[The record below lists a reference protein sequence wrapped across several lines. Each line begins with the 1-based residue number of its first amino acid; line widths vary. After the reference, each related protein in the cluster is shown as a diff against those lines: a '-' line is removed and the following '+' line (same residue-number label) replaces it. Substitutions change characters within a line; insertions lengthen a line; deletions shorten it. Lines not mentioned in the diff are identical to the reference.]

1 MPRKLISDPVIVLE
15 RVSRIFDKKAVVD
28 GVSLAV
34 GRGSGF
40 GLLGSNGAG
49 KSTTLKMIY
58 GSLRPSSG
66 RILVN
71 GMDVVHH
78 PRQVKRQLGI
88 VPQDD
93 LLDGDLGVYDN
104 LLFHARYSGISGR
117 TAHQRA
123 QQLLESMELDAYADM
138 MIGQLSSGLRRR
150 LVLARALLG
159 APSILVLDEPT
170 RGLDRESRQLY
181 LEKLQQ
187 LKGEGMTL
195 LVATHLTEELEALCD
210 RAAIMEQGR
219 LVENGSFA
227 EICKVAARHNI
238 PMSEVRAVP
247 C

>member
-1 MPRKLISDPVIVLE
+1 MSRKLISDPVIVLE
-15 RVSRIFDKKAVVD
+15 RVSRVFDRRCVVD
-28 GVSLAV
+28 GISLAV

-40 GLLGSNGAG
+40 GLLGANGAG

-58 GSLRPSSG
+58 GSLRPSAG

-71 GMDVVHH
+71 GMDVVRQ

-104 LLFHARYSGISGR
+104 LLFHARYAGISGR
-117 TAHQRA
+117 NAHHRA
-123 QQLLESMELDAYADM
+123 QQLLESMELDPYADQL
-138 MIGQLSSGLRRR
+138 IGQLSSGLRRR

-170 RGLDRESRQLY
+170 RGLDRDSRQLY
-181 LEKLQQ
+181 LEKLRQ
-187 LKGEGMTL
+187 LKKEGLTL
-195 LVATHLTEELEALCD
+195 LVATHLAEELEAVCD
-210 RAAIMEQGR
+210 RAAIMDQGR
-219 LVENGSFA
+219 LVESGSFA
-227 EICKVAARHNI
+227 EICKLAVRHNI
-238 PMSEVRAVP
+238 PMGEGRAAP

>member
-15 RVSRIFDKKAVVD
+15 RVSRTFDQKCVVD
-28 GVSLAV
+28 GVSLAI

-58 GSLRPSSG
+58 GSLRPSAG

-71 GMDVVHH
+71 GMDVVRQ
-78 PRQVKRQLGI
+78 PRQVRRQLGI

-93 LLDGDLGVYDN
+93 LLDSDLGVYDN
-104 LLFHARYSGISGR
+104 LLFHARYAGISGR
-117 TAHQRA
+117 KAHLRA
-123 QQLLESMELDAYADM
+123 QQLLESMELDSYADM

-150 LVLARALLG
+150 LVLARALLC
-159 APSILVLDEPT
+159 APLILVLDEPT
-170 RGLDRESRQLY
+170 RGLDRDSRQLY
-181 LEKLQQ
+181 LDKLRQ

-195 LVATHLTEELEALCD
+195 LVATHLAEELEAVCD
-210 RAAIMEQGR
+210 RAAIMDQGR
-219 LVENGSFA
+219 LVENGSFSD
-227 EICKVAARHNI
+227 ICKVAERHNI
-238 PMSEVRAVP
+238 PMSEGRAAP

>member
-1 MPRKLISDPVIVLE
+1 MSRKLTSDPVIVLE
-15 RVSRIFDKKAVVD
+15 RVSRIFDQRCVVD
-28 GVSLAV
+28 GVSLAI
-34 GRGSGF
+34 GRSSGF

-58 GSLRPSSG
+58 GSLRPSAG

-71 GMDVVHH
+71 GIDVVRQ

-93 LLDGDLGVYDN
+93 LLDSDLGVYDN

-117 TAHQRA
+117 NAHHRA
-123 QQLLESMELDAYADM
+123 QQLLESMELDAYADR

-170 RGLDRESRQLY
+170 RGLDRESRQVY

-195 LVATHLTEELEALCD
+195 VVATHMAEELEAVCD

-219 LVENGSFA
+219 LIENGSFS
-227 EICKVAARHNI
+227 EICKVASSHNI
-238 PMSEVRAVP
+238 PMSEGRFAP